1 MAIQI
6 DGPAIRKRLIP
17 DIELV
22 AVREGISTEFHIDEV
37 RKLSDKTISIKDNC
51 VEGGFYLIIK
61 IPYHEFLRHLLDCN
75 PFVANPFVANDRQ
88 QNVTF
93 SFKAS
98 HREIA
103 FEPKI

>member
-22 AVREGISTEFHIDEV
+22 AVREGIRTEFHISEV
-37 RKLSDKTISIKDNC
+37 WKLSDKTIAIMTNC
-51 VEGGFYLIIK
+51 VTGDFYWIVK

-75 PFVANPFVANDRQ
+75 PFVAKGRQ
-88 QNVTF
+88 RNVTF

-98 HREIA
+98 HLEIA